1 MAQIATVALTD
12 TFDSWRIRTNGVTDR
27 INQFAVN
34 ESVLYANT
42 VYANVALNA
51 SGTATVTGLLTA
63 SGRATVGTN
72 LTVSGNT
79 TLGASG
85 KTINTT
91 GTFNHSGLFD
101 LTGGAVISANL
112 DIADS
117 SYINI
122 GNSDDLQLYHDGT
135 DSIISTATGDLILR
149 TSANDEDVAI
159 ASDDGSGGLANYFL
173 ADGSTTAALLYFGG
187 SQKLITKTDGVDI
200 TGELQTDTLD
210 VDSTADFA
218 DNITMSGSSKTLTLN
233 NNMLDEFTEFARA
246 LANSGTSV
254 TLDTSDNVQQYTL
267 TGNVTFTLPALS
279 TYPSNSVKT
288 ITIIVKQDGT
298 GSRTVDFSATDGVS
312 YNNASSAPQ
321 PTTAATKVSM
331 YTCVG
336 VVDLSEWFVS
346 LSFIDD

>member
-42 VYANVALNA
+42 IYANVALNA

-72 LTVSGNT
+72 FTVSGNT

-91 GTFNHSGLFD
+91 GTFNHTGLFD
-101 LTGGAVISANL
+101 LTGGVIVSANV
-112 DIADS
+112 DIADG

-122 GNSDDLQLYHDGT
+122 GNGDDLKIFHSGTSSTIQDSGPGNLYIAGS
-135 DSIISTATGDLILR
+135 SINITNPAVSETMAVFAENGAVTLYYDN
-149 TSANDEDVAI
+149 AAK
-159 ASDDGSGGLANYFL
+159 LA
-173 ADGSTTAALLYFGG
+173 
-187 SQKLITKTDGVDI
+187 TKTDGVDI

-218 DNITMSGSSKTLTLN
+218 DNITMSGSSKLLTLN

>member
-72 LTVSGNT
+72 FTVSGNT

-91 GTFNHSGLFD
+91 GTFNHTGLFD
-101 LTGGAVISANL
+101 LTGGAIVSANL

-122 GNSDDLQLYHDGT
+122 GNGDDLQLYHDGSNSYIV
-135 DSIISTATGDLILR
+135 DAGAGNLNLQADNNINILNNAG
-149 TSANDEDVAI
+149 TEFKAQFITNGAVNLFYDNSKKFE
-159 ASDDGSGGLANYFL
+159 
-173 ADGSTTAALLYFGG
+173 
-187 SQKLITKTDGVDI
+187 TKTDGVDI

-218 DNITMSGSSKTLTLN
+218 DNITMSGSSKLLTLN
-233 NNMLDEFTEFARA
+233 NNMLDEFTESARA

-288 ITIIVKQDGT
+288 ITIIVKQDGI
-298 GSRTVDFSATDGVS
+298 GSRTVNFSATDGVS

>member
-1 MAQIATVALTD
+1 VAQIATVALTD

-91 GTFNHSGLFD
+91 GTFNHTGLFD

-122 GNSDDLQLYHDGT
+122 GNSDDLQLYHDGSHSYIKDAGAGNLYIGG
-135 DSIISTATGDLILR
+135 DSAVVIQN
-149 TSANDEDVAI
+149 SAFTETYANFAQNGAVTLYYDNA
-159 ASDDGSGGLANYFL
+159 AKLA
-173 ADGSTTAALLYFGG
+173 
-187 SQKLITKTDGVDI
+187 TKTDGVDI

-218 DNITMSGSSKTLTLN
+218 DNITMSGSSKSLTLN

-267 TGNVTFTLPALS
+267 TGNVTFNLPNLS

-288 ITIIVKQDGT
+288 ITIIVKQDGI

>member
-12 TFDSWRIRTNGVTDR
+12 TFDSWRIRTNSTTTR
-27 INQFAVN
+27 INQFAIN
-34 ESVLYANT
+34 ESALFANT
-42 VYANVALNA
+42 ITANVAFVA
-51 SGTATVTGLLTA
+51 SGTTLLSNTITFAGSATA
-63 SGRATVGTN
+63 QKN

-122 GNSDDLQLYHDGT
+122 GNSDDLQLYHDGSNSYIK
-135 DSIISTATGDLILR
+135 DSGTGNLNL
-149 TSANDEDVAI
+149 
-159 ASDDGSGGLANYFL
+159 L
-173 ADGSTTAALLYFGG
+173 ADGNVNILNAAANEFKAQFVSDGAVNLFYNNVKKFETTSA
-187 SQKLITKTDGVDI
+187 GVDI

-218 DNITMSGSSKTLTLN
+218 DNINMSGSSKTLTLN

-267 TGNVTFTLPALS
+267 TGNVTFT
-279 TYPSNSVKT
+279 
-288 ITIIVKQDGT
+288 
-298 GSRTVDFSATDGVS
+298 
-312 YNNASSAPQ
+312 
-321 PTTAATKVSM
+321 
-331 YTCVG
+331 
-336 VVDLSEWFVS
+336 
-346 LSFIDD
+346 